1 MTEILQQID
10 HPVASKHGIGLS
22 ILRLDLLHPERGGN
36 KWYKLKYNV
45 EALKKKGMK
54 TLLTPGGA
62 FSNHIAATAATGRIH
77 SFKTIGIIRGEEL
90 DTESNPTLK
99 KAKAD
104 GMTLKFISRAHYRRR
119 NEPVFLEELKEEFG
133 AFYFLPEGGANEAG
147 LRGCAEIM
155 QNIIIEYDFVVCAV
169 GTGTTLAG
177 IASTLPKDKQII
189 GIPVLANA
197 GYLESTIEIMRPD
210 LSNWKLYHGY
220 DFGRYGS
227 ITPELVLFSEQF
239 ESETGIALDHVYTAK
254 MMFGLLDL
262 IEKGTFIRGEKIIAL
277 HTGGLQ
283 GNKSNTVP

>member
-1 MTEILQQID
+1 MTDILQQIE
-10 HPVASKHGIGLS
+10 HAVAAKHGIGLS
-22 ILRLDLLHPERGGN
+22 ILRLDLLHPETGGN

-45 EALKKKGMK
+45 EALKKEGMK
-54 TLLTPGGA
+54 TLLTLGGA
-62 FSNHIAATAATGRIH
+62 FSNHIAATAAAGRIH
-77 SFKTIGIIRGEEL
+77 SFKTIGVIRGDEL

-104 GMTLKFISRAHYRRR
+104 GMEFKFISRARYGSR
-119 NEPVFLEELKEEFG
+119 NEPLFLEELKEEFG

-147 LRGCAEIM
+147 LRGCSEIM
-155 QNIIIEYDFVVCAV
+155 KNMIAEYDFVVCAA
-169 GTGTTLAG
+169 GTGTTVAG
-177 IASTLPKDKQII
+177 IASSLPKGKQII

-197 GYLESTIEIMRPD
+197 GYLESTIENMRPG

-227 ITPELVLFSEQF
+227 ITPELVHFSKQF

-262 IEKGTFIRGEKIIAL
+262 IEKGTFVRGEKIIAL
-277 HTGGLQ
+277 NTGGLQ
-283 GNKSNTVP
+283 GNKSQ